1 MRMDVMRDVVLLV
14 WVSCGGRAAARRP
27 AWREAT
33 RRGVLINQTAPD
45 QPDTQPDQPDKPQP
59 GCYTQNMYSRVMPAR
74 ALARVGPADV
84 ASSSYGAAAC
94 RCALVGPRGPG
105 GSPSDKE
112 PPTDDEDDDEE
123 VRGRGGGP
131 GCRGITSDL
140 PLPPGGSVA
149 PWR

>member
-1 MRMDVMRDVVLLV
+1 MRMDVMRDVVGV
-14 WVSCGGRAAARRP
+14 YWCGSAVAVGQRQEGRHGGK
-27 AWREAT
+27 
-33 RRGVLINQTAPD
+33 RRGEVRRSINQIHSLAAD
-45 QPDTQPDQPDKPQP
+45 QPDTPQP

-74 ALARVGPADV
+74 ALAGVGPADV
-84 ASSSYGAAAC
+84 ASYAAAAC

-105 GSPSDKE
+105 CSPSDKE
-112 PPTDDEDDDEE
+112 PPTDDEDDDEA